1 MKTIDTELIE
11 KFETFSESLLGEAAD
26 DVLVMFL
33 TLAIGVARSNRI
45 DPLELLA
52 FISDKVV
59 EAYDMTPPTET
70 KH

>member
-1 MKTIDTELIE
+1 MKTVDSKLVG
-11 KFETFSESLLGEAAD
+11 KFESFSESLLGEPAD
-26 DVLVMFL
+26 DVVVLFL

-59 EAYDMTPPTET
+59 EAYGLEPIPET